1 MRRLLECQGK
11 EKSCDL
17 PIRTNESGHLVCAI
31 FVARAA
37 ARLII
42 YFLLLSAHIP
52 YSVSREFVC
61 TENSSFGVHLSA
73 KKLQEGTTMRILL
86 AAILGGIAMFAW
98 SSIAHMALP
107 LGETG
112 VRQIPVESE
121 PAVLNAMQTGL
132 SASPGFY
139 IFPGMGHDQKA
150 MQEYDKK
157 LAAAPSGVLIYHPAG
172 ASLDMPRHLGVE
184 FFTEFLET
192 FLVIMLLNQTR
203 ITSYVA
209 RVGFVT
215 LAGIL
220 ASITA

>member
-1 MRRLLECQGK
+1 
-11 EKSCDL
+11 
-17 PIRTNESGHLVCAI
+17 
-31 FVARAA
+31 
-37 ARLII
+37 
-42 YFLLLSAHIP
+42 
-52 YSVSREFVC
+52 
-61 TENSSFGVHLSA
+61 
-73 KKLQEGTTMRILL
+73 MRILL

-220 ASITA
+220 ASITANIPYWNWYGFPSQYTAGYMTIQIVGFLVAGLAAAAVMKPAPAQVTA